1 MNFRVYMLMTVLS
14 MGLPIAAE
22 GSAQGPFNV
31 FSESTTLDISGWAQV
46 PPQAMTNY
54 SLTSMG
60 NSLNGGVCESAPEES
75 ASAYSSAQLNAT
87 LSTSDINFSSELFV
101 NTGGGPD
108 GFGTGQYC
116 YAEADYTFSLSF
128 NVASA
133 VMYNLTFS
141 DIHGFGHQHTFDQQF
156 TFSSAENGVLA
167 SQPELGPGYSGWL
180 TPGDT
185 YTIATTEEIT
195 ADTPD
200 FSGNEWTQDLGF
212 DLTAVPEPSSA
223 LLFGAA
229 AAAVAFIIGARNRR
243 RKLT

>member
-1 MNFRVYMLMTVLS
+1 MNFHVYMLMSVS
-14 MGLPIAAE
+14 AMALPIAAE
-22 GSAQGPFNV
+22 GSAQGPFNF
-31 FSESTTLDISGWAQV
+31 FSESTTLNISGWAQV
-46 PPQAMTNY
+46 PPQSMTNY
-54 SLTSMG
+54 SATSMG
-60 NSLNGGVCESAPEES
+60 SSLDGGVFASAPDESAN
-75 ASAYSSAQLNAT
+75 ADSSVQLDAM
-87 LSTSDINFSSELFV
+87 LSTSDINFSSMV
-101 NTGGGPD
+101 YTDTGGGPD

-141 DIHGFGHQHTFDQQF
+141 DVHGFGHQHTIDQQF

-167 SQPELGPGYSGWL
+167 SQPQLGPGYSGLL

-185 YTIATTEEIT
+185 YTIAITEEVT

-200 FSGNEWTQDLGF
+200 FSGNEWTQDLSF

-223 LLFGAA
+223 LLFGAG
-229 AAAVAFIIGARNRR
+229 AAAVTFIIGARNLR
-243 RKLT
+243 RKAI